1 MSTLTIRKKSLKTWL
16 HTDSILGDFII
27 SKFYFSTDNV
37 SFQIV
42 EQGQSKR
49 VIYYI
54 TDITLYALPS
64 GGTAETFTT
73 ITQLSLRLEELNY
86 PAFQYDGQIT
96 SIANL
101 IDAGTGVTITGDG
114 TEANPYVISA
124 TGGGGSQNL
133 QQVTDEGNETT
144 NPVKVAE
151 LQLYDIPNDD
161 YGKLVLDDSTFIFKS
176 IGDVSEYSFSGGNY
190 IVDFSKADLTSARN
204 YELPNETGR
213 IALSFIR
220 KTTNFTAVIGG
231 AYATNGT
238 ITVTDSP
245 TTQDTGYIVHVIGG
259 TTTIGGVGY
268 TAGALVYRFYNGS
281 SWVST
286 DMNAGVSGAV
296 LKSDYT
302 PSHSILV
309 QQSGTGS
316 PTALQV
322 GNNTLVGRVSGGG
335 SDIDDLSTSQVRSML
350 SINNVDN
357 TSDANKPVS
366 TATQTA
372 LDLKADKS
380 STPNIVIRNITPSTA
395 LTGTTIETQITS
407 FNFTIPAN
415 TFSANDILKVE
426 TISWEKSGT
435 ANASSCRLKLSNT
448 NNYAG
453 ASNVL
458 ILAASGGN
466 INMRGTRTYKIAGG
480 NLKGF
485 MSASANGIFNDNT
498 LSSVAVSTLALDVT
512 QPIYGFVSL
521 TNSSSADST
530 IMNELIISKW

>member
-27 SKFYFSTDNV
+27 SKFYFNADNV

-49 VIYYI
+49 VIYDI
-54 TDITLYALPS
+54 TDISLYPLPS

-380 STPNIVIRNITPSTA
+380 STPSIVVRNITPSTA

>member
-27 SKFYFSTDNV
+27 SKFYFNADNV

-49 VIYYI
+49 VIYDI
-54 TDITLYALPS
+54 TDISLYPLPS

-101 IDAGTGVTITGDG
+101 IDAGTGVIITGDG

-124 TGGGGSQNL
+124 TGGGSQNL

-144 NPVKVAE
+144 NAIRFNTLGSISEIGADDLIGNFYFKNLDTSNFKQSLGTPNHTEDRQAQFQDKDGVVA
-151 LQLYDIPNDD
+151 YIDDIG
-161 YGKLVLDDSTFIFKS
+161 YKIKTS
-176 IGDVSEYSFSGGNY
+176 SFSAEPY
-190 IVDFSKADLTSARN
+190 F
-204 YELPNETGR
+204 
-213 IALSFIR
+213 
-220 KTTNFTAVIGG
+220 

-238 ITVTDSP
+238 ITVTDFSAGANE
-245 TTQDTGYIVHVIGG
+245 GYIVHVIGG

-281 SWVST
+281 SWISTNMNNAITIDATPTDGSANAVSS
-286 DMNAGVSGAV
+286 NGVF
-296 LKSDYT
+296 D
-302 PSHSILV
+302 
-309 QQSGTGS
+309 
-316 PTALQV
+316 AL
-322 GNNTLVGRVSGGG
+322 
-335 SDIDDLSTSQVRSML
+335 
-350 SINNVDN
+350 
-357 TSDANKPVS
+357 
-366 TATQTA
+366 AT
-372 LDLKADKS
+372 KADKS

-415 TFSANDILKVE
+415 TFSATDLLKVE
-426 TISWEKSGT
+426 TIAWEKSGT
-435 ANASSCRLKLSNT
+435 ANASTCRIKLSNT

-458 ILAASGGN
+458 ILAASANN

-485 MSASANGIFNDNT
+485 MSSSANGIFNDNT
-498 LSSVAVSTLALDVT
+498 LTNVAVSTLALDVT